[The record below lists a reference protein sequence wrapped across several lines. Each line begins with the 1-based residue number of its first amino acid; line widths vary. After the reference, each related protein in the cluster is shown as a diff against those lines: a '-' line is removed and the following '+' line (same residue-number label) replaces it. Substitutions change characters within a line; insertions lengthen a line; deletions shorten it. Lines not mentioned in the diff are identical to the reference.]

1 MSIPENIRP
10 DEIPAAIEDA
20 VDALNCD
27 WENPAIPA
35 AVLEARETA
44 LKAAI
49 EFWQIP
55 SVTGAVANL
64 RVFWSV

>member
-1 MSIPENIRP
+1 MSIPANIRP
-10 DEIPAAIEDA
+10 DQIPAAIEDA
-20 VDALNCD
+20 VDALSCD
-27 WENPAIPA
+27 RENPEIPA
-35 AVLEARETA
+35 DVLEARETA

-64 RVFWSV
+64 RVFWAV